1 MRTLILGEGDG
12 QRHLDDLLAEDVRLV
27 QEENDGSLCE
37 PLVVA
42 HVGEELER
50 LGHAVGAVVL
60 GELLIVLREGDEED
74 DGVIVLE
81 VVDPLLA
88 LTLLATD
95 VDDVEHV
102 AIDGELDLLSADG
115 EAARFQD
122 IVVVRLISG

>member
-1 MRTLILGEGDG
+1 MRTLVLGEGDG